1 MKKSLFT
8 AAGLMSLALAF
19 SSCQKEPVETL
30 PAVSEP
36 NFELFAQPVSTK
48 TTNDGLDTKWAD
60 GDAINVFHAAAGSK
74 TYVSDGQFSLK
85 DAGTGKFD
93 GTVTGLDA
101 DASYDWYAFYPY
113 VSQIVTPANTSKGWA
128 TVGGTSQTQTGNNSM
143 THLAGEACPLYG
155 IATGVASDETP
166 SIVMKHLASVI
177 KVNVT
182 NNSGEELTVSSVAF
196 TGTED
201 IVGTYYINFAAS
213 PVTYTSSGD
222 NYVSKTATLTV
233 NGGEAIANGS
243 SAAFYMALKPFT
255 AKSGSTLKLSVNG
268 YEKTIELTSDVTF
281 TAGHIKTLGFN
292 FDKKVLDCVTLPWSI
307 DGTGGSSVW
316 KNTVG
321 LSQNGLGS
329 DYAKGNSPYLTKFD
343 TTNDYV
349 QVKYDSPASI
359 VKFSVKMIGGATT
372 SYMTVL
378 GSAGGATFAEIEKFE
393 IGAIQNSELHFTT
406 SNEIDESYR
415 FIRLLF
421 TKGANVGL
429 GAVEITKDST
439 DPAITADNITD
450 VSARGVSNQTLSYS
464 ISNAVEGAVLSVSG
478 DDEVVTAIDVDGEVI
493 YDVAANKTASDR
505 EGAITLTY
513 AKDGVTLAE
522 KTVKVQQLAPV
533 FKVARNSVELDAAAG
548 SKTTVTVTSDFD
560 WTAAIASSST
570 GFTFSPDKYTWQ
582 EGGKE
587 TVTITASADNA
598 SESGTATLGTI
609 TFSNIETEEE
619 LIVTVTQKSSYVAP
633 TTGVTVTKKISDI
646 VSEKGYKVSSGNTI
660 NTIQKSI
667 QIDDNITMSS
677 TGGGNTGS
685 FWGTSPNIDWRC
697 YQSESNSVVKIS
709 AKDGYV
715 IETIKLVFTNGN
727 NGTLDGGKVKS
738 GEENSVN
745 SQEISYVIGHSS
757 GTKNGQIR
765 ITEVSVTYKEN

>member
-8 AAGLMSLALAF
+8 AVGLMSLALAF

-48 TTNDGLDTKWAD
+48 TTNDGLDTKWYD
-60 GDAINVFHAAAGSK
+60 GDAINVFHAAAGST
-74 TYVSDGQFSLK
+74 TYVNDGQFSLK

-93 GTVTGLDA
+93 GTVNGLDA

-128 TVGGTSQTQTGNNSM
+128 TVGGVTQTQSGNDSM
-143 THLAGEACPLYG
+143 THLAGKACPLYG
-155 IATGVASDETP
+155 VAAGVASNETP
-166 SIVMKHLASVI
+166 SIVMNHLASVI

-182 NNSGEELTVSSVAF
+182 NTSGEDLTVSSVAF

-201 IVGTYYINFAAS
+201 IAGTYYINFAAS
-213 PVTYTSSGD
+213 PVTYTSSGKD
-222 NYVSKTATLTV
+222 YVSTTATLTV
-233 NGGEAIANGS
+233 NGGEAIAHGS
-243 SAAFYMALKPFT
+243 SAAFYIALKPFT

-268 YEKTIELTSDVTF
+268 YEKDITIPSDVTF

-292 FDKKVLDCVTLPWSI
+292 FNKKVLDCVTLPWSI

-329 DYAKGNSPYLTKFD
+329 DYKDNNKPYLTKFD

-349 QVKYDSPASI
+349 QVKYDSPAST

-378 GSAGGATFAEIEKFE
+378 GSADGSTFAEIEKFE
-393 IGAIQNSELHFTT
+393 IGATQGSELHFTT

-421 TKGANVGL
+421 TKGSNIGL

-450 VSARGVSNQTLSYS
+450 VSARGVSNQTLVYS

-505 EGAITLTY
+505 EGTITLTY

-533 FKVARNSVELDAAAG
+533 FKVARTSVELDAAAG

-560 WTAAIASSST
+560 WAAAIASSST
-570 GFTFSPDKYTWQ
+570 GFTFSPDAYTWQ

-609 TFSNIETEEE
+609 TFTNTETGQEAT
-619 LIVTVTQKSSYVAP
+619 VTVTQKSSYVAP
-633 TTGVTVTKKISDI
+633 TTGKTITITFNGGQGQKDGLTWESSPIKIVANKGEGSNAPNEHAKDKQLRFYAKNTLTISGATITKVEFVGTVKKFSANEGAIASDN
-646 VSEKGYKVSSGNTI
+646 KTW
-660 NTIQKSI
+660 T
-667 QIDDNITMSS
+667 
-677 TGGGNTGS
+677 
-685 FWGTSPNIDWRC
+685 GTS
-697 YQSESNSVVKIS
+697 SNLVITNTDS
-709 AKDGYV
+709 AQAKLNS
-715 IETIKLVFTNGN
+715 ITITY
-727 NGTLDGGKVKS
+727 
-738 GEENSVN
+738 EE
-745 SQEISYVIGHSS
+745 
-757 GTKNGQIR
+757 
-765 ITEVSVTYKEN
+765 

>member
-48 TTNDGLDTKWAD
+48 TTNDGLDTKWYD
-60 GDAINVFHAAAGSK
+60 GDAINVFHAAAGST
-74 TYVSDGQFSLK
+74 TYVNDGQFSLK

-93 GTVTGLDA
+93 GTVNGLDA

-128 TVGGTSQTQTGNNSM
+128 TVGGVTQTQSGNDSM
-143 THLAGEACPLYG
+143 THLAGKACPLYG
-155 IATGVASDETP
+155 VAAGVASNETP
-166 SIVMKHLASVI
+166 SIVMNHLASVI

-182 NNSGEELTVSSVAF
+182 NTSGEDLTVSSVAF

-201 IVGTYYINFAAS
+201 IAGTYYINFAAS
-213 PVTYTSSGD
+213 PVTYTSSGKD
-222 NYVSKTATLTV
+222 YVSTTATLTV
-233 NGGEAIANGS
+233 NGGEAIAHGS
-243 SAAFYMALKPFT
+243 SAAFYIALKPFT

-268 YEKTIELTSDVTF
+268 YEKDITIPSDVTF

-292 FDKKVLDCVTLPWSI
+292 FNKKVLDCVTLPWSI

-329 DYAKGNSPYLTKFD
+329 DYKDNNKPYLTKFD

-349 QVKYDSPASI
+349 QVKYDSPAST

-378 GSAGGATFAEIEKFE
+378 GSADGSTFAEIEKFE
-393 IGAIQNSELHFTT
+393 IGATQGSELHFTT

-421 TKGANVGL
+421 TKGSNIGL

-450 VSARGVSNQTLSYS
+450 VSARGVSNQTLVYS

-533 FKVARNSVELDAAAG
+533 FKVSRASVELDAAAG

-560 WTAAIASSST
+560 WAAAIASSST
-570 GFTFSPDKYTWQ
+570 GFTFSPDAYTWQ

-609 TFSNIETEEE
+609 TFTNTETGQEAT
-619 LIVTVTQKSSYVAP
+619 VTVTQKSSYVAP
-633 TTGVTVTKKISDI
+633 TTGKTITITFNGGQGQKDGLTWESSPIKIVANKGEGSNAPNEHAKDKQLRFYAKNTLTISGATITKVEFVGTVKKFSANEGAIASDN
-646 VSEKGYKVSSGNTI
+646 KTW
-660 NTIQKSI
+660 T
-667 QIDDNITMSS
+667 
-677 TGGGNTGS
+677 
-685 FWGTSPNIDWRC
+685 GTS
-697 YQSESNSVVKIS
+697 SNLVITNTDS
-709 AKDGYV
+709 AQAKLNS
-715 IETIKLVFTNGN
+715 ITITY
-727 NGTLDGGKVKS
+727 
-738 GEENSVN
+738 EE
-745 SQEISYVIGHSS
+745 
-757 GTKNGQIR
+757 
-765 ITEVSVTYKEN
+765 

>member
-48 TTNDGLDTKWAD
+48 TTNDGLDTKWYD
-60 GDAINVFHAAAGSK
+60 GDAINVFHAAAGST
-74 TYVSDGQFSLK
+74 TYVNDGQFSLK

-93 GTVTGLDA
+93 GTVNGLDA

-128 TVGGTSQTQTGNNSM
+128 TVGGVTQTQSGNDSM
-143 THLAGEACPLYG
+143 THLAGKACPLYG
-155 IATGVASDETP
+155 VAAGVASNETP
-166 SIVMKHLASVI
+166 SIVMNHLASVI

-182 NNSGEELTVSSVAF
+182 NTSGEDLTVSSVAF

-201 IVGTYYINFAAS
+201 IAGTYYINFAAS
-213 PVTYTSSGD
+213 PVTYTSSGKD
-222 NYVSKTATLTV
+222 YVSTTATLTV
-233 NGGEAIANGS
+233 NGGEAIAHGS
-243 SAAFYMALKPFT
+243 SAAFYIALKPFT

-268 YEKTIELTSDVTF
+268 YEKDITIPSDVTF

-292 FDKKVLDCVTLPWSI
+292 FNKKVLDCVTLPWSI

-329 DYAKGNSPYLTKFD
+329 DYKDNNKPYLTKFD

-349 QVKYDSPASI
+349 QVKYDSPAST

-378 GSAGGATFAEIEKFE
+378 GSADGSTFAEIEKFE
-393 IGAIQNSELHFTT
+393 IGATQGSELHFTT

-421 TKGANVGL
+421 TKGSNIGL

-450 VSARGVSNQTLSYS
+450 VSARGVSNQTLVYS

-505 EGAITLTY
+505 EGTITLTY

-533 FKVARNSVELDAAAG
+533 FKVARTSVELDAAAG

-560 WTAAIASSST
+560 WAAAIASSST
-570 GFTFSPDKYTWQ
+570 GFTFSPDAYTWQ

-609 TFSNIETEEE
+609 TFTNTETGQEAT
-619 LIVTVTQKSSYVAP
+619 VTVTQKSSYVAP
-633 TTGVTVTKKISDI
+633 TTGKTITITFNGGQGQKDGLTWESSPIKIVANKGEGSNAPNEHAKDKQLRFYAKNTLTISGATITKVEFVGTVKKFSANEGAIASDN
-646 VSEKGYKVSSGNTI
+646 KTW
-660 NTIQKSI
+660 T
-667 QIDDNITMSS
+667 
-677 TGGGNTGS
+677 
-685 FWGTSPNIDWRC
+685 GTS
-697 YQSESNSVVKIS
+697 SNLVITNTDS
-709 AKDGYV
+709 AQAKLNS
-715 IETIKLVFTNGN
+715 ITITY
-727 NGTLDGGKVKS
+727 
-738 GEENSVN
+738 EE
-745 SQEISYVIGHSS
+745 
-757 GTKNGQIR
+757 
-765 ITEVSVTYKEN
+765 

>member
-60 GDAINVFHAAAGSK
+60 GDAINVFHAAAGST
-74 TYVSDGQFSLK
+74 TYVNDGQFSLK
-85 DAGTGKFD
+85 DAGIGKFD
-93 GTVTGLDA
+93 GTVNGLDA

-128 TVGGTSQTQTGNNSM
+128 TVGGVSQTQTGNNSM
-143 THLAGEACPLYG
+143 THLAGKACPLYG
-155 IATGVASDETP
+155 VATEVASNETP
-166 SIVMKHLASVI
+166 SIVMNHLASVI

-182 NNSGEELTVSSVAF
+182 NTSGEDLTVSSVAF

-201 IVGTYYINFAAS
+201 IAGTYYINFAAS
-213 PVTYTSSGD
+213 PVTYTSSGT

-233 NGGEAIANGS
+233 NGGDVIANGS
-243 SAAFYMALKPFT
+243 NAAFYIALKPFT
-255 AKSGSTLKLSVNG
+255 AKSGSKLKLSVNG
-268 YEKTIELTSDVTF
+268 YEKDITIPSDVTF
-281 TAGHIKTLGFN
+281 TAGHIKTVGFN
-292 FDKKVLDCVTLPWSI
+292 FNKKVLDCVTLPWSI
-307 DGTGGSSVW
+307 DGTGGSGVW
-316 KNTVG
+316 KNTIG

-329 DYAKGNSPYLTKFD
+329 DYKDNNKPYLTKFD

-349 QVKYDSPASI
+349 QVKYDSPAST

-378 GSAGGATFAEIEKFE
+378 GSADGSTFAEIEKFE
-393 IGAIQNSELHFTT
+393 IGATQGSELHFTT

-421 TKGANVGL
+421 TKGSNIGL

-439 DPAITADNITD
+439 DPAIAADNITD
-450 VSARGVSNQTLSYS
+450 VSARGLENQTLVYS
-464 ISNAVEGAVLSVSG
+464 ISNGVDGAVLTAVG
-478 DDEVVTAIDVDGEVI
+478 DGTVVTATCENDAVT
-493 YDVAANKTASDR
+493 YTVAANKTASDR

-533 FKVARNSVELDAAAG
+533 FKVARTSVELDAAAD

-609 TFSNIETEEE
+609 TFTNTETGQEAT
-619 LIVTVTQKSSYVAP
+619 VTVTQKSSYVAP
-633 TTGVTVTKKISDI
+633 TTGKTVTITFNGGQGQKDGLTWESSPIKIVANKGEGSNAPNEHAKDKQLRFYAKNTLTISGATITKVEFVGTVKKFSANEGAIASDN
-646 VSEKGYKVSSGNTI
+646 KTW
-660 NTIQKSI
+660 T
-667 QIDDNITMSS
+667 
-677 TGGGNTGS
+677 
-685 FWGTSPNIDWRC
+685 GTS
-697 YQSESNSVVKIS
+697 SNLVITNTDS
-709 AKDGYV
+709 AQAKLNS
-715 IETIKLVFTNGN
+715 ITITY
-727 NGTLDGGKVKS
+727 
-738 GEENSVN
+738 EE
-745 SQEISYVIGHSS
+745 
-757 GTKNGQIR
+757 
-765 ITEVSVTYKEN
+765 